1 MPERAIDLLEAHP
14 DADALEAIATT
25 LADRPDTLL
34 APLLPRLLRNLLKGA
49 DLMLEKLTLIIPL
62 LIQADTGAPATI
74 ARVLSDEFDTALGLI
89 EEVFVG

>member
-1 MPERAIDLLEAHP
+1 
-14 DADALEAIATT
+14 
-25 LADRPDTLL
+25 
-34 APLLPRLLRNLLKGA
+34 
-49 DLMLEKLTLIIPL
+49 MLEKLTLIIPL